1 MITHL
6 VLFEPHTSLSTD
18 QRRAILETVAA
29 ALKRCPTVRACRIG
43 RRVLHGLPGYERAMR
58 QDYAY
63 ALMLEFDDLDGLRA
77 YLTDREHGPVGE
89 FFTSAAS
96 SSLGYDYEMTDLDA
110 AGTIL

>member
-29 ALKRCPTVRACRIG
+29 ALKRCPTVRGCRFG
-43 RRVLHGLPGYERAMR
+43 RRVLHGLPGYEQAMR

-63 ALMLEFDDLDGLRA
+63 ALMLDFDDVEGLRA
-77 YLTDREHGPVGE
+77 YLTDREHACVGQ
-89 FFTSAAS
+89 FFTSAAA
-96 SSLGYDYEMTDLDA
+96 SSLAYDYEMMDLDA
-110 AGTIL
+110 ARSTL